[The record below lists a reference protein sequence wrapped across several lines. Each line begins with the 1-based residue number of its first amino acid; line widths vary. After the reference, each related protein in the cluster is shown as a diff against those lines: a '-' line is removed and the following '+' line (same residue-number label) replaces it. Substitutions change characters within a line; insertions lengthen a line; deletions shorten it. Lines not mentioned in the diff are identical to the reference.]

1 MSQSLLPDKTL
12 GHLMELAF
20 NKRKEQKW
28 LYLRSEK
35 LHANY
40 PIDDFLDLQ
49 LDGYKQGDFFK
60 IQVLPGPQTFRL
72 IEDIDLRSVVEQNY
86 SNHGFLSKKDEV
98 LLIKN
103 KKVIQSLHDVVEV
116 SRQQRD
122 DLISFLQSYS
132 QQFSEKKL
140 FGQENFD
147 KPEYFCSDLES
158 KLTSQDRISRKGTSN
173 IGDDGPI
180 TDYYCHKVL
189 YLHHSSKLKL
199 NKMFQKRVTTLGKS
213 ESYSTAWTDMDGDR
227 PKYLWH
233 IVYDLLK
240 TKDGKLPLDKA
251 TRKGL
256 EKKWDVLKKIW
267 EAYFA
272 SNGADCIFFPIAG
285 LTINGRSEQLTESI
299 LDGFV
304 KDGVFKSWKKVEHLY
319 QINYFNHKFLPEYY
333 KKVQEQY
340 KAQADAYKKTQ
351 NHNLDQASQRFHVDL
366 NTFTVT
372 WNNEKAVW
380 SSKSKKKVPHVLHFA
395 KYIFDAYLIS
405 GRHGLVPNSDLHTA
419 TFSKKSSLSS
429 KMVKQLQNQRDQ
441 LVKKLDEMFPNSRI
455 VPSKTILWKN
465 KSTYIEQV

>member
-49 LDGYKQGDFFK
+49 LDEYKQGDFFK

-116 SRQQRD
+116 SRQQQD

-158 KLTSQDRISRKGTSN
+158 KLTSQDMISRKGTNN

-189 YLHHSSKLKL
+189 YLHHFGKLKL
-199 NKMFQKRVTTLGKS
+199 NKIFQKRVTTLGKS
-213 ESYSTAWTDMDGDR
+213 ESYSTAWTEMDGDR

-233 IVYDLLK
+233 IVYDIPKGELEF
-240 TKDGKLPLDKA
+240 LPIDKA

-256 EKKWDVLKKIW
+256 EKKWDILQKIW
-267 EAYFA
+267 EVY
-272 SNGADCIFFPIAG
+272 SSSGSDCTMIPISSF
-285 LTINGRSEQLTESI
+285 TIKGRSEQLIESI

-304 KDGVFKSWKKVEHLY
+304 RSGIFKGWNKVDYLY
-319 QINYFNHKFLPEYY
+319 QIDYFDHKLLPKFY
-333 KKVQEQY
+333 KKVQQQY
-340 KAQADAYKKTQ
+340 KTQAIAYQGTTNSQ
-351 NHNLDQASQRFHVDL
+351 NGQDKLPNGV
-366 NTFTVT
+366 
-372 WNNEKAVW
+372 VW
-380 SSKSKKKVPHVLHFA
+380 KDKNGKFELSIDGKIVVEFKDKKVPTAQYFELLIKMYPESVTHEYALNKIRVASNKSQIRGYKRNIVNKISTKNLQV
-395 KYIFDAYLIS
+395 KTQFDAGY
-405 GRHGLVPNSDLHTA
+405 
-419 TFSKKSSLSS
+419 
-429 KMVKQLQNQRDQ
+429 
-441 LVKKLDEMFPNSRI
+441 KLEF
-455 VPSKTILWKN
+455 TN
-465 KSTYIEQV
+465 K